1 MKANDLKI
9 LTEARI
15 AKPEAAMPIPAFYIH
30 IFCYKI
36 NSVGRGKLKM
46 FLLNLMNHF
55 FLII

>member
-46 FLLNLMNHF
+46 FLLILN
-55 FLII
+55 